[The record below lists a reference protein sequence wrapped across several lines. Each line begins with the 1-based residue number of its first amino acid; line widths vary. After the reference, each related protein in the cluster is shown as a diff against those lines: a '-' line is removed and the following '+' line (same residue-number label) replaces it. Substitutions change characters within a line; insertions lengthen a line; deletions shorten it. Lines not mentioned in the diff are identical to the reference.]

1 MKETSTTGGSGTSPD
16 SHTFDL
22 DTKMLPDVLEDV
34 KVAYPSADNTKVK
47 RNLKERHMAMIAIG
61 GTIGTGLFLGIG
73 NALEKGGPLGLLL
86 GYIVMGTV
94 MFGMLVALGEMATK
108 FPISGSISHFPSRFF
123 DRALGFSVGWNYW
136 YSFVLCLPA
145 EITAAA
151 IVVSYWKNPL
161 SEVAWITIFLFT
173 SGAINFFGVR
183 WYGETEFFFS
193 AVKVLAIIIL
203 IIMGLVLDLG
213 GGPSHEVVGFKHWR
227 HPGVFK
233 QLKGIPGV
241 WGRFLSFWS
250 VFIQASYSFLGTEM
264 VAIAAGEAANPRK
277 TVPKAISSV
286 FYRILLF
293 YILGA
298 LVVGMLVPSDDPRL
312 LGGTGDAASSP
323 FVIAINHAGIKI
335 LPDLVNSFILVASY
349 SAASSQIY
357 GASRVLYGLAS
368 DGMAPAI
375 FKKCTKGGLP
385 LAATII
391 SASPGLLAYMSLNEK
406 ASTLFNW
413 LVNQSAT
420 AGLMT
425 WWTICLSY
433 IRFYKGL
440 EVQGYDRDRLPYKAP
455 FQPYLTY
462 YTWTVLTLVIVLN
475 GFEVFIPGNWS
486 TSSFFI
492 SYITLP
498 MFLVAYI
505 VWKLVKKT
513 KLVKAECMDLVSGQ
527 KDFLDA
533 EEEEEVLEK
542 PEASKAWSKLMDV
555 LV

>member
-1 MKETSTTGGSGTSPD
+1 MTSP
-16 SHTFDL
+16 
-22 DTKMLPDVLEDV
+22 
-34 KVAYPSADNTKVK
+34 SANNTKVQ

-86 GYIVMGTV
+86 GYMVMGTV
-94 MFGMLVALGEMATK
+94 MYGMLVALGEMATK
-108 FPISGSISHFPSRFF
+108 FPISGSLSHFPSRFF

-136 YSFVLCLPA
+136 YSFVLCLPT

-183 WYGETEFFFS
+183 WYGEVPFPFDVA
-193 AVKVLAIIIL
+193 AVKVLAIITL

-213 GGPSHEVVGFKHWR
+213 GGPGHEVIGFKHWR
-227 HPGVFK
+227 HTGVFK

-277 TVPKAISSV
+277 SVPKAISSV

-298 LVVGMLVPSDDPRL
+298 LVVGMLVASDDPRL
-312 LGGTGDAASSP
+312 LGGTGDATSSP
-323 FVIAINHAGIKI
+323 FVIAINNAGIKI

-385 LAATII
+385 LPATFI
-391 SASPGLLAYMSLNEK
+391 SALPGLLAYMSLNEK

-413 LVNQSAT
+413 LVTPSAT

-433 IRFYKGL
+433 LRFYKGL
-440 EVQGYDRDRLPYKAP
+440 KVQGYDRDSLPYKAP

-462 YTWTVLTLVIVLN
+462 YTLTVLTLVIMLN

-486 TSSFFI
+486 TGEFVVA
-492 SYITLP
+492 YITLP
-498 MFLVAYI
+498 MFLIGYI
-505 VWKLVKKT
+505 VWKLIKKT
-513 KLVKAECMDLVSGQ
+513 ELVRAECMDLVSGQ

-533 EEEEEVLEK
+533 DEVEVLEK
-542 PEASKAWSKLMDV
+542 PEVTKPWGKLMDV
-555 LV
+555 VSLCSCLKTIRDFEKHG